1 MSLWYQAPV
10 ANFPPQDSRSI
21 GWSQVP
27 NRKAA
32 LSSET
37 PEDSNPQSSTGGG
50 TLLDLGSSF
59 NIKGPNVQMG
69 FDLTAN
75 YAAYQFQNVNDLTFN
90 QQQFVNN
97 VNATLNDITNNL
109 SVVSGSANNYEARIA
124 ALEAWKAT
132 GVDWCDAGNE
142 LIVLKDWEFDS
153 VNNKIINTYRAL
165 TIVDG
170 LVTATDCAVPDGET
184 AVTSCP

>member
-59 NIKGPNVQMG
+59 NIKGPQNEFG

-90 QQQFVNN
+90 QQQFENN
-97 VNATLNDITNNL
+97 VNATLNDITNTLNL
-109 SVVSGSANNYEARIA
+109 FGGYFGAGSTDNVTVLTGLSLGVSG
-124 ALEAWKAT
+124 LVAT
-132 GVDWCDAGNE
+132 RSQLNFNGGVYTGYTT
-142 LIVLKDWEFDS
+142 LS
-153 VNNKIINTYRAL
+153 NT
-165 TIVDG
+165 TITT
-170 LVTATDCAVPDGET
+170 TAC
-184 AVTSCP
+184 S

>member
-59 NIKGPNVQMG
+59 NIRGPQTQLG

-75 YAAYQFQNVNDLTFN
+75 YANYQFQNVNDLTFN
-90 QQQFVNN
+90 QQQFQNN

-109 SVVSGSANNYEARIA
+109 SVVSSNNFEGRIA
-124 ALEAWKAT
+124 ALEAWRAT
-132 GVDWCDAGNE
+132 GIDYNCDTGNT
-142 LIVLKDWEFDS
+142 LIVMKDWEFDD
-153 VNNKIINTYRAL
+153 VNNKIINTYRSI

-170 LVTATDCAVPDGET
+170 LVTSQNCGLPDGET
-184 AVTSCP
+184 PVTSCPP